1 MYFNYLLVYNKKM
14 LLIDFREREFI
25 NNLAKYVE
33 IKNDQETSI
42 KINNIN
48 IVFKVLS
55 LPIGDFIIEKNN
67 SPCLIIERK
76 TLTDL
81 SASIIDGRFREQKAR
96 LLDSIGDP
104 NKILYI
110 IENNV
115 GKMSISKDI
124 MESAIINLIFK
135 HNYKMLRTGSNDD
148 TFNNVLLLYKK
159 IQGNE
164 FVGNNDIKDT
174 CRMITKGGK
183 MRQNIFINQLCLIPG
198 VSEAIAKVIN
208 DKYMTMNNLINEW
221 NKIEDIVGK
230 EKMLIDLQITEKRK
244 IGKAL
249 SKKIY
254 DAHF

>member
-1 MYFNYLLVYNKKM
+1 M

-33 IKNDQETSI
+33 IKSEEEMHVKI
-42 KINNIN
+42 KNIN
-48 IVFKVLS
+48 IVCKILS
-55 LPIGDFIIEKNN
+55 LPIGDFIIENDN
-67 SPCLIIERK
+67 TPCLIIERK

-96 LLDSIGDP
+96 LLDSIKDP
-104 NKILYI
+104 NKILYV
-110 IENNV
+110 IENNM
-115 GKMSISKDI
+115 GKISISNDI
-124 MESAIINLIFK
+124 MESAMINLIFK

-164 FVGNNDIKDT
+164 FSDENIKDT
-174 CRMITKGGK
+174 CKMITKGNK
-183 MRQNIFINQLCLIPG
+183 LKQYIFINQLCLIPG
-198 VSEAIAKVIN
+198 VSESIAKVIN
-208 DKYMTMNNLINEW
+208 DKYMTMSNLISEW
-221 NKIEDIVGK
+221 NKIENIKDK
-230 EKMLIDLQITEKRK
+230 EKMLVDLQITDKRK

-254 DAHF
+254 DAHFN